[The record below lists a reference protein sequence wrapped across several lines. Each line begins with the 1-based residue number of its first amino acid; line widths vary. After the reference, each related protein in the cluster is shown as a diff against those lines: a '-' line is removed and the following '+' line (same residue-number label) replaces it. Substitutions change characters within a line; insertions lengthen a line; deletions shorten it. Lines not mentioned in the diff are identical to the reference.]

1 MDRSKLTV
9 TINRTAQVLG
19 DGGTRHVAV
28 QLYQPLHRFLRI
40 TANAQDT
47 IAFPRILLLMP
58 TILTFARM
66 FLLMPRILAFPRIL
80 LLMPRILAFP
90 IILLL
95 IPRILAFPR
104 MFLLMS
110 RILAFPRILLL
121 IPIIFLLN
129 AQDALSLHALSLIVY
144 NMYMYMNK
152 NTCRKVT
159 LGLSSLEKKGWETH
173 VLLLP
178 KGRTDEA

>member
-1 MDRSKLTV
+1 M
-9 TINRTAQVLG
+9 
-19 DGGTRHVAV
+19 AV